1 MHSSRS
7 LFAMTNHLTNR
18 SELRNRLTTVVALLR
33 PKASASPAC
42 QPLSI
47 PPVQARI
54 TMLDRFGTPG
64 PTHTVRIKKF
74 DRHGITFSHRRP
86 LHDRRVLVSIESPTV
101 GRFVAEVDLSWC
113 QFSCQDNYTSGGR
126 FVQLASQSA

>member
-64 PTHTVRIKKF
+64 PTHRVRIKKF
-74 DRHGITFSHRRP
+74 DRYGITFSHRRP
-86 LHDRRVLVSIESPTV
+86 LHDRRVLISIESPTV

-126 FVQLASQSA
+126 FVQLANQSA

>member
-1 MHSSRS
+1 
-7 LFAMTNHLTNR
+7 MTNRLTNR
-18 SELRNRLTTVVALLR
+18 SELRNRLTTMVALLR
-33 PKASASPAC
+33 PKASTSPAC
-42 QPLSI
+42 QPLRT

-64 PTHTVRIKKF
+64 PTHSVHIKRF
-74 DRHGITFSHRRP
+74 DHHGITFSHRHP

-101 GRFVAEVDLSWC
+101 GLFVAEVDLSWC
-113 QFSCQDNYTSGGR
+113 LFSCQGNYTSGGR